1 MNDSKILYFCHF
13 WRCFLEDVPEFFYFY
28 RFYPAYKCYKRG
40 CGTSWLYR
48 KKYPKKKGVY
58 SLNMSEYQEN
68 PSFWLILGNF
78 LINLPDFCNFN
89 RFSPVYDSCKG
100 EPGSSCVYRS
110 ENIKNQK
117 EFVHLMC
124 GNIKKPHHFGR
135 FRVIFSQINLI
146 FAILTG
152 LVLS

>member
-13 WRCFLEDVPEFFYFY
+13 WEVFLKMCLNFFTFIDSILPISVIKGAVVLHD
-28 RFYPAYKCYKRG
+28 FIE
-40 CGTSWLYR
+40 

-135 FRVIFSQINLI
+135 FRVIF
-146 FAILTG
+146 A
-152 LVLS
+152 

>member
-1 MNDSKILYFCHF
+1 M
-13 WRCFLEDVPEFFYFY
+13 P
-28 RFYPAYKCYKRG
+28 
-40 CGTSWLYR
+40 
-48 KKYPKKKGVY
+48 
-58 SLNMSEYQEN
+58 EYQEN
-68 PSFWLILGNF
+68 PSFWPISGNF
-78 LINLPDFCNFN
+78 LINLPDFCNFT

-146 FAILTG
+146 FTILTG
-152 LVLS
+152 LILSIMVVKESLVVHVLTEMKISKDKRSLFI